1 MSSYSN
7 KIIDYVIVIQ
17 VEEEYDRREEKYF
30 TSGRFARTKKP
41 TSFEFRR
48 KRKVY
53 KYCTGSRDWVAH
65 LASWAKINGA
75 FDVSLPSLGV

>member
-7 KIIDYVIVIQ
+7 KIIDYVVVIQ

-30 TSGRFARTKKP
+30 TSGP

-53 KYCTGSRDWVAH
+53 KKCTESLDWVAH

>member
-7 KIIDYVIVIQ
+7 KIIDYLIVIQ
-17 VEEEYDRREEKYF
+17 VEEQYHRREEKYF
-30 TSGRFARTKKP
+30 TWGP

-53 KYCTGSRDWVAH
+53 KYCTGYRDWVAH